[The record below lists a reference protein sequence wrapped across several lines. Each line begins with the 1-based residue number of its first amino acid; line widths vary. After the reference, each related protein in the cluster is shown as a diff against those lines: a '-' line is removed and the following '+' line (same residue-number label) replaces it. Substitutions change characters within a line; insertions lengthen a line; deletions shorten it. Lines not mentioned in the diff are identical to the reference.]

1 MQMYVH
7 ISLSERRIII
17 RGGGEGGE
25 RREKGVHVFMSCIHA
40 LLYRRE
46 STCKNITIYN
56 VYA

>member
-7 ISLSERRIII
+7 ISLSERRIINW
-17 RGGGEGGE
+17 GGGGG
-25 RREKGVHVFMSCIHA
+25 EKGVHVDMSCIHA